1 MGEHNVMER
10 APNNIFI
17 ILLNWNRGQDTLECI
32 ASLHEKPNPANSH
45 IVVVDNGSSDDSVER
60 IHRNGGD
67 LVFLEAG
74 ENRGFTGGNNLGLK
88 YALEHNADYVL
99 LLNNDA
105 LIAPDALS
113 KMVAVAEND
122 EKIGIVTPKILYH
135 PERDRLWAAGTKYHE
150 WCLTTRLTGYRQT
163 DFGQY
168 DAERDLVWATGCA
181 MLIKREV
188 LLKIGLLT
196 DEMFAVGEDLDY
208 GLRARKHGYRI
219 RYAPSA
225 VVWHKESIS
234 AGGHDAPQY
243 VYYQTRNLVFLQRRW
258 AKNVFHL
265 LLAQMIAGLHF
276 GKRVLI
282 LSIRGKWR
290 SVLGLIYGWRDGLT
304 GRLGKREY
312 AALVNNGR
320 NRRR

>member
-1 MGEHNVMER
+1 MER
-10 APNNIFI
+10 VPSVFI
-17 ILLNWNRGQDTLECI
+17 ILVNWNRVQDTLECI
-32 ASLHEKPNPANSH
+32 ASLREKPYPNSH

-60 IHRNGGD
+60 IRRNGCD
-67 LVFLEAG
+67 LILLEAG
-74 ENRGFTGGNNLGLK
+74 KNLGFTGGNNLGIK

-105 LIAPDALS
+105 LIAPDALE
-113 KMVAVAEND
+113 KMVAVAESD

-135 PERDRLWAAGTKYHE
+135 PERDRIWAAGTKYYG
-150 WCLTTRLTGYRQT
+150 WCMTTRLTGYRQK
-163 DFGQY
+163 DVGQY
-168 DAERDLVWATGCA
+168 AGERDLSWAVGCA
-181 MLIKREV
+181 MLIKKEV
-188 LLKIGLLT
+188 LTEVGSLN
-196 DEMFAVGEDLDY
+196 DELFAVGEDLDY
-208 GLRARKHGYRI
+208 GLRTIKQGYRI
-219 RYAPSA
+219 RYVPSA

-243 VYYQTRNLVFLQRRW
+243 VYYQTRNLVVLQRRW

-265 LLAQMIAGLHF
+265 ALAQVIACLHF

-290 SVLGLIYGWRDGLT
+290 SVLGLLYGMCDGLT

-312 AALVNNGR
+312 ATLANNCR